1 MLPRNRLVDDFKET
15 VWDNLNEMNNLK
27 NRRIDDSDSEEYND
41 DDYFEKEYKELQEKM
56 EEIFTLNEEYNNLE
70 YSENSHKENFYSY
83 DTNNILSYD
92 LKDYLEKNTF
102 PEKFHICPY
111 QVNNN
116 GLKPFLQFFL
126 RKYPENHE
134 TYSDKITFL
143 SFEGLK
149 TYDSVLNKCYKALEV
164 IFLSY
169 MKISYYQYKGF
180 IELNNEIYL
189 FYDCTNSKIGT
200 HRLDKMNDLWLV
212 LMDEIINTR
221 KICNYTIDPLVSNL
235 FLQNPDLI
243 YLTDYKNGNY
253 EIPVSV
259 YTGRQDSKIDFVS
272 VFGVSRNDNEY
283 DALVGQYFYFT
294 DYENALNIIEN
305 NPSKKNGIIRFALF
319 MGHTKVPMNLPN
331 DCHDLSEKTQKLLL
345 NDITTTTDAYKRV
358 RSSLKISDRD
368 GKWTEDYDSVYIGKL
383 ILDNDYESESINRPY
398 WVSKEYEQQIPL
410 TYHIIKF

>member
-1 MLPRNRLVDDFKET
+1 MLPMNRLVDDFKET

-56 EEIFTLNEEYNNLE
+56 EEIFTMNEEYNNLE
-70 YSENSHKENFYSY
+70 YSENYYKENFYSY
-83 DTNNILSYD
+83 DTNNILLYD
-92 LKDYLEKNTF
+92 LKDYLEKNPF

-111 QVNNN
+111 QVNNS
-116 GLKPFLQFFL
+116 GFKPFLQFFL

-134 TYSDKITFL
+134 TYSNKITFL

-169 MKISYYQYKGF
+169 MKVSYYNYKGF
-180 IELNNEIYL
+180 IEFNNEIYL

-200 HRLDKMNDLWLV
+200 HRIDKMNDLWLV

-243 YLTDYKNGNY
+243 YLTDSKRVKY

-259 YTGRQDSKIDFVS
+259 YTGRHDSKIDFVS

-283 DALVGQYFYFT
+283 DALLGQYFYFT
-294 DYENALNIIEN
+294 DYETAINMIEN
-305 NPSKKNGIIRFALF
+305 NPSKKNGVIRFALF

-331 DCHDLSEKTQKLLL
+331 DCPDLSEKTQKLLL

-383 ILDNDYESESINRPY
+383 ILDNDYESESINGPY
-398 WVSKEYEQQIPL
+398 WVSKEYEQQTPL